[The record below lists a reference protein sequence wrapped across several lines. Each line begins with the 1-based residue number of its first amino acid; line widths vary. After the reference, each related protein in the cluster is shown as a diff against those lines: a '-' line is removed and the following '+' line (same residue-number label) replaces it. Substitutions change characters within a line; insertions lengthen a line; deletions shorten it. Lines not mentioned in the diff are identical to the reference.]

1 MGPNLAQI
9 LPLKNEVKV
18 YTARCKETILENYN
32 VIMEFVILSKDIGW
46 RKLTKLGKQAVYSN

>member
-32 VIMEFVILSKDIGW
+32 VIMEFVILSKDIG
-46 RKLTKLGKQAVYSN
+46 